1 MAAMDTEKNTSG
13 GTSTDASPKAS
24 AESAHLKGLQSLL
37 NFLQVEV
44 ESRDMSSNDQ
54 QDDIGVQD
62 LCCQYGQLLNE
73 ESEKVTA
80 ENWRIAMR
88 HVAEVEKNFKRG
100 SETSAYIE
108 PIAIAL
114 NEDDTSSRSDLSGR
128 REEKGGRNR
137 KKREEEEKK
146 REEKKKEEEEKKKRR
161 EEEEKKKEEKKK
173 KEEEKRKEV
182 KKALER
188 EQAKREEA
196 KRATP
201 RQPFMAEAR
210 AQELAAAQQE
220 AGPSAEAVYARRL
233 RQAPERTE
241 ALKQIVEKACHAL
254 GISAAEERDEEG
266 AETWGTVLRE
276 LGDFTVSEDIV
287 AELKSAYEYQGFDA
301 RLIAQQMKRAGVSA
315 LHRQEG
321 AKAGAFMDRLTLVV
335 IGLMRGANL
344 DKVRKGMKEANRANF
359 DILVKHFGIQ
369 SKPVDSAAIT
379 LPRVIATF
387 PGMAMDV
394 LKIIELGPVR
404 HSTMT
409 NMVAGY
415 PRALM
420 FSAFP
425 SLIPRGVEGV
435 TEALL
440 SAYLLFQHQVSLVI
454 NPDYPK
460 WDLQKQRSSLEGF
473 ARAAMDSDYVTQRQR
488 VLRLVEEGWL
498 SVDQERK
505 VVSLTPAIADVVN
518 AAAVQYQTR
527 K

>member
-1 MAAMDTEKNTSG
+1 M
-13 GTSTDASPKAS
+13 
-24 AESAHLKGLQSLL
+24 
-37 NFLQVEV
+37 
-44 ESRDMSSNDQ
+44 
-54 QDDIGVQD
+54 
-62 LCCQYGQLLNE
+62 
-73 ESEKVTA
+73 
-80 ENWRIAMR
+80 
-88 HVAEVEKNFKRG
+88 
-100 SETSAYIE
+100 
-108 PIAIAL
+108 
-114 NEDDTSSRSDLSGR
+114 
-128 REEKGGRNR
+128 
-137 KKREEEEKK
+137 
-146 REEKKKEEEEKKKRR
+146 
-161 EEEEKKKEEKKK
+161 
-173 KEEEKRKEV
+173 

-409 NMVAGY
+409 NIVAGY